1 MENSIKQSDQ
11 KDRDLLFKM
20 QK

>member
-1 MENSIKQSDQ
+1 MENPIKQSDQ